1 MRKTLISA
9 SALLFA
15 LSGAAFAQSATGN
28 MNNPGSVKSNSEKAM
43 DNGATKGGAMHGDM
57 PATTGTAPGAATAMP
72 ATRSGGSETRTV
84 PGNAGAN
91 PVR

>member
-9 SALLFA
+9 TALVLA

-43 DNGATKGGAMHGDM
+43 EKGGTVRGDM
-57 PATTGTAPGAATAMP
+57 PATTGTAPGAAGAATTMP
-72 ATRSGGSETRTV
+72 AAREDGTRTV

>member
-9 SALLFA
+9 TALVLA

-28 MNNPGSVKSNSEKAM
+28 MNNPGSVRSPSEKTM
-43 DNGATKGGAMHGDM
+43 EKGGTMRGDM
-57 PATTGTAPGAATAMP
+57 PATTGTAPGAANAMP
-72 ATRSGGSETRTV
+72 AGREDGARTV

>member
-9 SALLFA
+9 TALVFA
-15 LSGAAFAQSATGN
+15 FSGAAFAQSATGN
-28 MNNPGSVKSNSEKAM
+28 MNNPGSVKSNSEKSM
-43 DNGATKGGAMHGDM
+43 EKGGAMRSDM
-57 PATTGTAPGAATAMP
+57 PATTGTAPGAATTMP
-72 ATRSGGSETRTV
+72 AAREDGTRTV